1 MESIGQQIFAKI
13 KKSSKY
19 FGQGEPGAL
28 FPVYIDPTTKW
39 EYCVVGGPGGQY
51 RLADV
56 NFYVVDGGCEL
67 RIS

>member
-1 MESIGQQIFAKI
+1 MESTGQQLYAKI
-13 KKSSKY
+13 KKTSKY

-39 EYCVVGGPGGQY
+39 EYCVTGSPGEQY
-51 RLADV
+51 RLKDV
-56 NFYVVDGGCEL
+56 NLFVVAGGREL